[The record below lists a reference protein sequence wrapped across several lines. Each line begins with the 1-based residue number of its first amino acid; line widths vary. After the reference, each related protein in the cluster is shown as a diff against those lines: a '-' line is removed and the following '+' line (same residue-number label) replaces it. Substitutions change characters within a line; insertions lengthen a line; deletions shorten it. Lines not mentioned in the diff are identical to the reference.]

1 MDWDEA
7 VKKAPMAPQY
17 DAMSIADLEERI
29 EELKAEIDRIR
40 AVITKKQAARGSASS
55 FFKN

>member
-7 VKKAPMAPQY
+7 LKKAPPAPQY
-17 DAMSIADLEERI
+17 DVMSIADLEERI

-40 AVITKKQAARGSASS
+40 AVIAKKQAARGSAAG

>member
-7 VKKAPMAPQY
+7 LKKAPLAPQY

-40 AVITKKQAARGSASS
+40 AVIAKKQAARGSAAG